1 MLNHSDKNLI
11 AEQTMRLMKVLS
23 GLDRDEQELIQAL
36 FFNGISVWAYAKQ
49 LGVRLNTVQY
59 HRDKLLKKSVKKI
72 FLNLLVNFYFFG
84 MGGEGI

>member
-36 FFNGISVWAYAKQ
+36 FFDGISVWAYAKQ